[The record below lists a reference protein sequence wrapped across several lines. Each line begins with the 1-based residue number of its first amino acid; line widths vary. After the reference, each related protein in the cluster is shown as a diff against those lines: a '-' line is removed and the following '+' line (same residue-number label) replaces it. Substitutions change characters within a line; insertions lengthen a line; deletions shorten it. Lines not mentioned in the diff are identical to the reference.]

1 MKIGIIGS
9 GNIGGTTARLFVNA
23 GHVVAISNS
32 RGPESLTS
40 LVNSIGAN
48 IRAKKVEDAVK
59 FGEVILLA
67 IPWRRRQELLSVSEL
82 FDGKIV
88 IDAMNPYSEN
98 FEVIDLD
105 NSTSSEE
112 VLKQIPSSRI
122 VKAFNTIYYEH
133 L

>member
-48 IRAKKVEDAVK
+48 IRAK
-59 FGEVILLA
+59 
-67 IPWRRRQELLSVSEL
+67 WRMQ
-82 FDGKIV
+82 
-88 IDAMNPYSEN
+88 
-98 FEVIDLD
+98 
-105 NSTSSEE
+105 
-112 VLKQIPSSRI
+112 
-122 VKAFNTIYYEH
+122 
-133 L
+133 